1 MHQELG
7 MLLTDHCQVAL
18 LGQQETVTTSTEEL
32 VTSNSM
38 LEVNSLT
45 ASILREPQ
53 QWEILQLQREFI
65 QTRGLCMHAHA

>member
-7 MLLTDHCQVAL
+7 MLLTDHCQAAL
-18 LGQQETVTTSTEEL
+18 PGQRETVTTSTEEL

-45 ASILREPQ
+45 VSILREPQ
-53 QWEILQLQREFI
+53 QWEIPQWQREFI
-65 QTRGLCMHAHA
+65 QTSGLCMHAHA